1 MQRIIIAVILLFVGI
16 SATWAQS
23 AKEILKKGESA
34 YLAKQYTKAL
44 EVYQQGLKKHPK
56 DARLNFRTGLTYLSM
71 PDRAQSL
78 RYLQAAFTINPS
90 VDDNI
95 YYYLGLS
102 YQSNKQFQKA
112 LEFFNEHKKR
122 HANAKDDVDRRISQ
136 VLFADSAMRAPSG
149 AVVEN
154 VGKAINSSFHEYS
167 PLVSPDGNTMIFTS
181 NRPLEGISS
190 AKLYED
196 IYISKRVNNQWTK
209 PQKISPN
216 INIRFNDAAASLS
229 RDGKTL
235 IIYYEYGGGDIY
247 ISHLK
252 GNEWS
257 KPIPLNQNVNSP
269 ASWETSAFVT
279 ADGQQLYFTSNRVGG
294 MGSLDIYVSEM
305 EMTGDWGKAK
315 NLGPAINTSGRE
327 DSPAVDADG
336 KTMFFSSDGHRGMGG
351 MDIFRSEFKEG
362 KWQKPVNLGYPINS
376 VEDDSFFGLT
386 GDRRRAF
393 FSSMREDG
401 NSEIYTLTFIEPY
414 MVVAEAQPP
423 VMEEVPAKNTGSR
436 TVRQPATEGPQP
448 VEKPTRTAAKT
459 TPSAKAPANY
469 GRPGAVPS
477 GPMLSRKLLFF
488 ATNKDMLNREG
499 LRKLDDVVKFLA
511 ANKDVSGL
519 IEGHTDNQGNP
530 VLNNALSIRRA
541 NSVARYLTEKGVDP
555 GRLSV
560 RGYGARR
567 PLVSNDDEIEGRQ
580 LNRRIEISLIKVA
593 GRGTVAE

>member
-1 MQRIIIAVILLFVGI
+1 MRRVVVIFVMLFAGALT
-16 SATWAQS
+16 SWGQS
-23 AKEILKKGESA
+23 ARETLKKGESL
-34 YLAKQYTKAL
+34 YVTKQYGKAL
-44 EVYQQGLKKHPK
+44 DVYLQGLKKHPK

-71 PDRAQSL
+71 PAKAESL

-90 VDDNI
+90 VDENI

-112 LEFFNEHKKR
+112 LEFFGEHKKR
-122 HANAKDDVDRRISQ
+122 HPNANDAVEKRISQ
-136 VLFADSAMRAPSG
+136 VHFADSAMRSPSG

-181 NRPLEGISS
+181 NRPTDGVPS

-196 IYISKRVNNQWTK
+196 IYISKRVNNQFTK
-209 PQKISPN
+209 PTKISPN

-247 ISHLK
+247 ISQLK

-279 ADGQQLYFTSNRVGG
+279 ADGKQLYFTSNRAGG

-305 EMTGDWGKAK
+305 EITGDWGKAR
-315 NLGPAINTSGRE
+315 NLGSAINTSGRE

-336 KTMFFSSDGHRGMGG
+336 KTLFFSSDGHRGMGG
-351 MDIFRSEFKEG
+351 MDIFRSELKDG

-386 GDRRRAF
+386 GDRRKAF

-401 NSEIYTLTFIEPY
+401 NSEIYTLNFIEPY
-414 MVVAEAQPP
+414 MVVAEAQIPQPDELP
-423 VMEEVPAKNTGSR
+423 VKSTGSR
-436 TVRQPATEGPQP
+436 TVRQPSTDGPQP
-448 VEKPTRTAAKT
+448 VEKPVRPVSKAA
-459 TPSAKAPANY
+459 AKAPAHY
-469 GRPGAVPS
+469 GKPSAIPS
-477 GPMLSRKLLFF
+477 GPILSRRLMFF
-488 ATNKDMLNREG
+488 ATNKDVLNREG
-499 LRKLDDVVKFLA
+499 LRKLDDVVSYMA
-511 ANKDVSGL
+511 ANKGVSGL
-519 IEGHTDNQGNP
+519 IEGHTDNQGNAE
-530 VLNNALSIRRA
+530 LNNALSIRRA
-541 NSVARYLTEKGVDP
+541 NAVARYLTEKGVDAS
-555 GRLSV
+555 RLIV

-567 PLVSNDDEIEGRQ
+567 PLVSNDDEMDGRA
-580 LNRRIEISLIKVA
+580 LNRRIELSLIKVV
-593 GRGTVAE
+593 GKGTMAE

>member
-1 MQRIIIAVILLFVGI
+1 MHRFIIAFILLLAGS

-23 AKEILKKGESA
+23 AKEILKKGETY

-56 DARLNFRTGLTYLSM
+56 DARLNFRTGLTYLSTSNKTE
-71 PDRAQSL
+71 SL
-78 RYLQAAFTINPS
+78 RYLQAAFTINPA
-90 VDDNI
+90 VDENI

-112 LEFFNEHKKR
+112 LEFLNEHKKR
-122 HANAKDDVDRRISQ
+122 HANSKDDVDKRISQ
-136 VLFADSAMRAPSG
+136 VLFADSVMRSPSG
-149 AVVEN
+149 GVVEN

-181 NRPLEGISS
+181 NRPAEGMTS
-190 AKLYED
+190 AALYDD
-196 IYISKRVNNQWTK
+196 IYISKRVNNQWSK

-235 IIYYEYGGGDIY
+235 VIYYEYGGGDIY
-247 ISHLK
+247 ISQLK

-279 ADGQQLYFTSNRVGG
+279 ADGKHLYFASNRAGG
-294 MGSLDIYVSEM
+294 VGSLDIYVSEM

-315 NLGPAINTSGRE
+315 NLGPVINTPGRE
-327 DSPAVDADG
+327 DEPALDVDG
-336 KTMFFSSDGHRGMGG
+336 KTMFFSSNGHRGMGG
-351 MDIFRSEFKEG
+351 MDIFRSELKDG

-376 VEDDSFFGLT
+376 VEDDNFFELT

-414 MVVAEAQPP
+414 MVVAQPQTP
-423 VMEEVPAKNTGSR
+423 VLDEVKYTGSR
-436 TVRQPATEGPQP
+436 TVRQPSTEGPQT
-448 VEKPTRTAAKT
+448 VEKPRSTAKNT
-459 TPSAKAPANY
+459 TSVKAPTNY
-469 GRPGAVPS
+469 GRPGPIPS
-477 GPMLSRKLLFF
+477 GPTLSRKLLFF
-488 ATNKDMLNREG
+488 ASNKDVLNREG
-499 LRKLDDVVKFLA
+499 LRKLDDVVKYLA
-511 ANKDVSGL
+511 ANKDISGV
-519 IEGHTDNQGNP
+519 IEGHTDNQGNS

-541 NSVARYLTEKGVDP
+541 NSVALYLTEKGVDP
-555 GRLSV
+555 KRLSV

>member
-1 MQRIIIAVILLFVGI
+1 MQRIIIAALFIIAG
-16 SATWAQS
+16 SASVYAQS
-23 AKEILKKGESA
+23 SKEILKQGESF
-34 YLAKQYTKAL
+34 YLARQYTKAL
-44 EVYQQGLKKHPK
+44 DAYQQGLKKHPK
-56 DARLNFRTGLTYLSM
+56 DARLNFRTGLTYLSL
-71 PDRAQSL
+71 PNKSESL

-90 VDDNI
+90 VDENI

-122 HANAKDDVDRRISQ
+122 HPNVRDDVDKRISQ
-136 VLFADSAMRAPSG
+136 VIFADSAMRKPSG

-181 NRPLEGISS
+181 NRPNEGITS

-216 INIRFNDAAASLS
+216 INIKFNDAAASLS

-247 ISHLK
+247 ISQLK

-269 ASWETSAFVT
+269 ASWETSAFIT
-279 ADGQQLYFTSNRVGG
+279 ADGQKLYFTSNRQGG
-294 MGSLDIYVSEM
+294 VGSLDIYVSEM
-305 EMTGDWGKAK
+305 EITGDWGKAK
-315 NLGPAINTSGRE
+315 NLGPTINTTGRE
-327 DSPAVDADG
+327 DSPAVDVDG
-336 KTMFFSSDGHRGMGG
+336 KTLFFSSDGHRGMGG
-351 MDIFRSEFKEG
+351 MDIFRSEFKDG

-386 GDRRRAF
+386 GDRRQAF

-414 MVVAEAQPP
+414 MVVAEAQLPSIDIVP
-423 VMEEVPAKNTGSR
+423 VKNTGSQS
-436 TVRQPATEGPQP
+436 VRQPNAEGPQT
-448 VEKPTRTAAKT
+448 VDKSRASAAARRQT
-459 TPSAKAPANY
+459 GY
-469 GRPGAVPS
+469 GRPAPLPV
-477 GPMLSRKLLFF
+477 GPTLSRKMLFF
-488 ATNKDMLNREG
+488 APNRDYLNKEG
-499 LRKLDDVVKFLA
+499 LRKLNDVIAYLS
-511 ANKDVSGL
+511 ANKSVKGL
-519 IEGHTDNQGNP
+519 IEGHTDNQGNSS
-530 VLNNALSIRRA
+530 LNNALSIRRA
-541 NSVARYLTEKGVDP
+541 NSVARYLTEHGIDP
-555 GRLSV
+555 SQLAV

-567 PLVSNDDEIEGRQ
+567 PLVSNDDEVDGRA
-580 LNRRIEISLIKVA
+580 LNRRIEISLIKVV
-593 GRGTVAE
+593 GKGTVAE

>member
-1 MQRIIIAVILLFVGI
+1 MHRIIVAIIALVAGI
-16 SATWAQS
+16 SISSHGQS
-23 AKEILKKGESA
+23 AKEFLKKGEA
-34 YLAKQYTKAL
+34 LYIAKQYPQAL
-44 EVYQQGLKKHPK
+44 DVYQQGLKKHPK

-71 PDRAQSL
+71 PSRAESL
-78 RYLQAAFTINPS
+78 RYLQAAYTTNPS
-90 VDDNI
+90 VDENI
-95 YYYLGLS
+95 YYYLGMS

-122 HANAKDDVDRRISQ
+122 HANSKDDVDKRISQ
-136 VLFADSAMRAPSG
+136 VLFADSAMHKPSG

-167 PLVSPDGNTMIFTS
+167 PLVSSDGNTMIFTS
-181 NRPLEGISS
+181 NRPTDGVPSG
-190 AKLYED
+190 KLYED
-196 IYISKRVNNQWTK
+196 IYISKRVNNQWSK

-247 ISHLK
+247 ISQLK

-279 ADGQQLYFTSNRVGG
+279 SDGQKLYFTSNRAGG

-305 EMTGDWGKAK
+305 EITGDWGKAK
-315 NLGPAINTSGRE
+315 NLGPVVNTSGRE

-336 KTMFFSSDGHRGMGG
+336 KTLFFSSDGHRGMGG
-351 MDIFRSEFKEG
+351 MDIFRSEFKDG

-386 GDRRRAF
+386 GDRRQAF
-393 FSSMREDG
+393 FSSMREEG
-401 NSEIYTLTFIEPY
+401 NSEIYTLTFNEPY
-414 MVVAEAQPP
+414 MVVAEAQLP
-423 VMEEVPAKNTGSR
+423 VMDEIPAKNTGSR
-436 TVRQPATEGPQP
+436 TVRQPVSEGPQV
-448 VEKPTRTAAKT
+448 VEKPKT
-459 TPSAKAPANY
+459 TPKPAKGTDY
-469 GRPGAVPS
+469 GRPGPVPT
-477 GPMLSRKLLFF
+477 GPTLSRKMLFF
-488 ATNKDMLNREG
+488 ATNRDVLNKEG
-499 LRKLDDVVKFLA
+499 MRKLDDIVSYLK
-511 ANKDVSGL
+511 ANKDVSSL

-541 NSVARYLTEKGVDP
+541 NSVARYLAEQGVDP
-555 GRLSV
+555 KRLSV

-580 LNRRIEISLIKVA
+580 LNRRIEISLIKVVSA
-593 GRGTVAE
+593 RGTVAE

>member
-1 MQRIIIAVILLFVGI
+1 MQRIIIVAILFFAGSTVAW
-16 SATWAQS
+16 SQS
-23 AKEILKKGESA
+23 AREILKKGEA
-34 YLAKQYTKAL
+34 LYLAKEYVKAL
-44 EVYQQGLKKHPK
+44 EVYQQGLKRHPK
-56 DARLNFRTGLTYLSM
+56 DARLNFRTGLTYLSL
-71 PDRAQSL
+71 PSKSESL

-90 VDDNI
+90 VDENI
-95 YYYLGLS
+95 YYYLGMS

-112 LEFFNEHKKR
+112 LEFFSEHKKR
-122 HANAKDDVDRRISQ
+122 RANARDDVDKRISQ
-136 VLFADSAMRAPSG
+136 VLFADSAMRSPSG

-181 NRPLEGISS
+181 NRPSEGAPSG
-190 AKLYED
+190 KLYED

-247 ISHLK
+247 ISQLK

-257 KPIPLNQNVNSP
+257 KPIPLNQNINSP

-279 ADGQQLYFTSNRVGG
+279 ADGKQLYFTSNRAGG

-315 NLGPAINTSGRE
+315 NLGPVINTPGRE

-336 KTMFFSSDGHRGMGG
+336 KTLFFSSDGHRGMGG
-351 MDIFRSEFKEG
+351 MDIFRSEFKDG

-401 NSEIYTLTFIEPY
+401 NSEIYTLTFLEPY
-414 MVVAEAQPP
+414 MVVAEAQLPP
-423 VMEEVPAKNTGSR
+423 MDETPVKNTGSR
-436 TVRQPATEGPQP
+436 TVRQPSVEGPQP
-448 VEKPTRTAAKT
+448 VDKPRTPVKSTASKS
-459 TPSAKAPANY
+459 TPAYS
-469 GRPGAVPS
+469 RPGNIPS
-477 GPMLSRKLLFF
+477 GPTIARKMLYF
-488 ATNKDMLNREG
+488 APNHDALSKEA
-499 LRKLDDVVKFLA
+499 LRKLDDIVSYLA
-511 ANKDVSGL
+511 EHKDVRGL
-519 IEGHTDNQGNP
+519 IEGHTDNQGNAA
-530 VLNNALSIRRA
+530 LNNALSIRRA
-541 NSVARYLTEKGVDP
+541 NFVARYLTEKGVDP
-555 GRLSV
+555 SKLAV

-567 PLVSNDDEIEGRQ
+567 PLVSNDDEIDGRQ
-580 LNRRIEISLIKVA
+580 LNRRIELSLIKVA
-593 GRGTVAE
+593 VKGTVAE

>member
-1 MQRIIIAVILLFVGI
+1 MHRIIIATLALMIGI
-16 SATWAQS
+16 SVITNGQS
-23 AKEILKKGESA
+23 AKEFLKKGEA
-34 YLAKQYTKAL
+34 FYIAKKYPQAL

-71 PDRAQSL
+71 PGRAESL
-78 RYLQAAFTINPS
+78 RYLQAAYTTNPS
-90 VDDNI
+90 VDENI

-122 HANAKDDVDRRISQ
+122 HAGAKDDVDKRISQ

-167 PLVSPDGNTMIFTS
+167 PLVSSDGNTMIFTS
-181 NRPLEGISS
+181 NRPAEGVPSG
-190 AKLYED
+190 KLYED

-247 ISHLK
+247 ISQLK

-279 ADGQQLYFTSNRVGG
+279 SDGQKLYFTSNRAGG

-315 NLGPAINTSGRE
+315 NLGPVVNTPGRE

-336 KTMFFSSDGHRGMGG
+336 KTLFFSSDGHRGMGG
-351 MDIFRSEFKEG
+351 MDIFRSEYKDG

-376 VEDDSFFGLT
+376 VDDDSFFGLT
-386 GDRRRAF
+386 GDRRQAF

-401 NSEIYTLTFIEPY
+401 NSEIYTLTFNEPY
-414 MVVAEAQPP
+414 MVVAEAQLP
-423 VMEEVPAKNTGSR
+423 VPDEVPAKNTGSR
-436 TVRQPATEGPQP
+436 TVRQPSADGPQV
-448 VEKPTRTAAKT
+448 VEKPKT
-459 TPSAKAPANY
+459 SVKPPKGNNY
-469 GRPGAVPS
+469 GRPGPIPT
-477 GPMLSRKLLFF
+477 GPTLSRKLLFF
-488 ATNKDMLNREG
+488 ATNKDVLNKEG
-499 LRKLDDVVKFLA
+499 IRKLDDIVSYLK
-511 ANKDVSGL
+511 ANKDVSSL
-519 IEGHTDNQGNP
+519 IEGHTDNQGNTA
-530 VLNNALSIRRA
+530 LNNALSIRRA
-541 NSVARYLTEKGVDP
+541 NSVARYLAEQGIDP
-555 GRLSV
+555 RRLSV

-593 GRGTVAE
+593 TARGTVAE

>member
-1 MQRIIIAVILLFVGI
+1 MYRIVVATVALVIGLSTDSVG
-16 SATWAQS
+16 QS
-23 AKEILKKGESA
+23 AKEFLKKGEA
-34 YLAKQYTKAL
+34 LFVAKQYQQAL

-56 DARLNFRTGLTYLSM
+56 DARLNFRTGLTYLSL
-71 PDRAQSL
+71 PGRSESL
-78 RYLQAAFTINPS
+78 RYLQAAYTTNPS
-90 VDDNI
+90 VDENI

-122 HANAKDDVDRRISQ
+122 HTNAKDDVDKRISQ
-136 VLFADSAMRAPSG
+136 VLFADSAMRVPSG

-181 NRPLEGISS
+181 NRPSDGTPSG
-190 AKLYED
+190 KLYED
-196 IYISKRVNNQWTK
+196 IYLSKRVNNQWTK

-247 ISHLK
+247 ISQLK

-269 ASWETSAFVT
+269 SSWETSAFVT
-279 ADGQQLYFTSNRVGG
+279 ADGKQLYFTSNRAGG

-315 NLGPAINTSGRE
+315 NLGPTINTPGRE
-327 DSPAVDADG
+327 DSPALDPDG
-336 KTMFFSSDGHRGMGG
+336 KTLFFSSDGHRGMGG
-351 MDIFRSEFKEG
+351 MDIFRSEFKDG

-386 GDRRRAF
+386 GDRRQAF

-401 NSEIYTLTFIEPY
+401 NSEIYTLTFNEPY
-414 MVVAEAQPP
+414 MVVAEAQLPP
-423 VMEEVPAKNTGSR
+423 MDEAPAKNTGSR
-436 TVRQPATEGPQP
+436 TVRQPSTEGPQP
-448 VEKPTRTAAKT
+448 VEKPRTTAKSDKGT
-459 TPSAKAPANY
+459 SF
-469 GRPGAVPS
+469 GRPGPIPS
-477 GPMLSRKLLFF
+477 GPTLSRKLLFF
-488 ATNKDMLNREG
+488 AVNKDVLDKEA
-499 LRKLDDVVKFLA
+499 LRKLDDIVAYLK
-511 ANKDVSGL
+511 ANKGVSSL
-519 IEGHTDNQGNP
+519 IEGHTDNQGNAA
-530 VLNNALSIRRA
+530 LNNALSIRRA
-541 NSVARYLTEKGVDP
+541 NFVARYLTQQGIEP
-555 GRLSV
+555 QRLAV

-567 PLVSNDDEIEGRQ
+567 PLVSNDDEIDGRQ
-580 LNRRIEISLIKVA
+580 LNRRIEISLIKVVA
-593 GRGTVAE
+593 PTGSVAE

>member
-1 MQRIIIAVILLFVGI
+1 MQRIIIVTILLFAGSTV
-16 SATWAQS
+16 SWSQS
-23 AKEILKKGESA
+23 AREVLKKGEA
-34 YLAKQYTKAL
+34 LYLAKQYSKAL
-44 EVYQQGLKKHPK
+44 EVYQQGLKRHPK
-56 DARLNFRTGLTYLSM
+56 DARLNFRAGLTYLSL
-71 PDRAQSL
+71 PNKSESL

-90 VDDNI
+90 VDENI
-95 YYYLGLS
+95 YYYLGMS

-112 LEFFNEHKKR
+112 LEFFGEHKKR
-122 HANAKDDVDRRISQ
+122 HANARDDVDKRISQ
-136 VLFADSAMRAPSG
+136 VLFADSAMRSPSG

-181 NRPLEGISS
+181 NRPTEGVPSG
-190 AKLYED
+190 KLYED

-247 ISHLK
+247 ISQLK

-279 ADGQQLYFTSNRVGG
+279 ADGKQLYFTSNRAGG

-315 NLGPAINTSGRE
+315 NLGPVINTSGRE

-336 KTMFFSSDGHRGMGG
+336 KTLFFSSDGHRGMGG
-351 MDIFRSEFKEG
+351 MDIFRSELKDG

-401 NSEIYTLTFIEPY
+401 NSEIYTLTFLEPY
-414 MVVAEAQPP
+414 MVVAEPQLPP
-423 VMEEVPAKNTGSR
+423 MDETPLKNTGSR
-436 TVRQPATEGPQP
+436 TVRQPSVEGPQP
-448 VEKPTRTAAKT
+448 VDKPRTTAKT
-459 TPSAKAPANY
+459 TTTKGAPAYN
-469 GRPGAVPS
+469 RPGNLPS
-477 GPMLSRKLLFF
+477 GPTIARKMLFF
-488 ATNKDMLNREG
+488 ASNHDALSKEA
-499 LRKLDDVVKFLA
+499 LRKLDDIVTYLA
-511 ANKDVSGL
+511 ENKDVRGL
-519 IEGHTDNQGNP
+519 IEGHTDNQGNAA
-530 VLNNALSIRRA
+530 LNNALSIRRA
-541 NSVARYLTEKGVDP
+541 NFVARYLTEKGVDP
-555 GRLSV
+555 SKLAV

-567 PLVSNDDEIEGRQ
+567 PLVSNDDEIDGRQ
-580 LNRRIEISLIKVA
+580 LNRRIELSLIKVA
-593 GRGTVAE
+593 VKGTVGE